1 LNRKGQYS
9 IIAALLV
16 SAVLITTFIV
26 TYSMIRENPIADQPQ
41 TLSAVD
47 ETNFAIKQILGFI
60 VGYYGSVLEVTGNR
74 TDAYSRTLS
83 YAYDG
88 LGQIASMHPE
98 WGTSISLIPLSLQV
112 GTYWYCNESYSSGQM
127 TVTYNLTKLGVSG
140 ITYQPTCKL
149 GVQVV
154 RNVTSGQAYLN
165 VTADDSGPALSL
177 HSQNFMFYNYTT
189 ASTWTRVNP
198 STEPAF
204 GNSMYSLEIPQGI
217 DQQSYVIEV
226 QDQRGIKAIASSIN
240 QYTITPTWNQTFA
253 PPSNSTIVIEL
264 LQNGGIQWLG
274 QPLQLASG
282 NHTLPIPPIPV
293 KALRVNQT
301 INGVNQQVPF
311 QIEDWG
317 AEYQIPLAL
326 TSNASLFNSRNMI
339 VFLTTPNV
347 SKATIWWNGSDQA
360 TQTSFSMQNP
370 TTSPFKNDNIASG
383 FLTNGLLNLTITKLN
398 EVFNVASKIGKMTAT
413 TQFMRV
419 NNQSDYYGGTDMAYV
434 ITKGIVR
441 DIVQTEPQWDN
452 GAPNCPDFYAH
463 IVITLPANAT
473 YFTYT
478 SSIIFVNSSQPR
490 SLTDL
495 CIVRVS
501 ATGLAAGN
509 RYPLTEN
516 ALTENGTQP
525 SNSTGL
531 FYDHTGPQWS
541 HHWSQISNTSDLN
554 PMRGTGIMFRNYT
567 NLQMYYFDNST
578 SKTGGLNVNSSD
590 KVVELDPVKRYQTQD
605 FHTQQ
610 LQITWT
616 CAIVTFDNS
625 TPIYTETAG
634 VKSGLWIIVEYPPVL
649 AVTAG
654 N

>member
-1 LNRKGQYS
+1 MNRKGQYS

-60 VGYYGSVLEVTGNR
+60 VGYYGSVLEVTGNT

-83 YAYDG
+83 YAYEG
-88 LGQIASMHPE
+88 LGQIAGMHPE
-98 WGTSISLIPLSLQV
+98 WGISISLIPQSMQV
-112 GTYWYCNESYSSGQM
+112 GTFWYCNESYSSAQM

-154 RNVTSGQAYLN
+154 RNVTSAQAYLN
-165 VTADDSGPALSL
+165 VTADDSGPAFDL

-226 QDQRGIKAIASSIN
+226 QDQRGIKVIASSIN
-240 QYTITPTWNQTFA
+240 QYTITPTWNSTFT
-253 PPSNSTIVIEL
+253 PTSNSTIVIEL
-264 LQNGGIQWLG
+264 LQNGTIQWLG
-274 QPLQLASG
+274 QPLQLAPG

-383 FLTNGLLNLTITKLN
+383 FLTNGLLNLTIAKLN
-398 EVFNVASKIGKMTAT
+398 EVFNVTSKIGKMTAT

-441 DIVQTEPQWDN
+441 DIVQIEPQWQN
-452 GAPNCPDFYAH
+452 GVPNCPDFYAH
-463 IVITLPANAT
+463 VVITLPANAT

-478 SSIIFVNSSQPR
+478 STIIFVNSPQPTR

-495 CIVRVS
+495 CIVRVN
-501 ATGLAAGN
+501 ATGLTGN

-516 ALTENGTQP
+516 GTQA
-525 SNSTGL
+525 SNGTGL
-531 FYDHTGPQWS
+531 FYNYTGPQWA
-541 HHWSQISNTSDLN
+541 HHWSQIANTPSNPTT
-554 PMRGTGIMFRNYT
+554 GTGIMFRDYT

-578 SKTGGLNVNSSD
+578 SKTGGLNVSSGD
-590 KVVELDPVKRYQTQD
+590 KVINLDPVKRNQTQD
-605 FHTQQ
+605 FHAQQ
-610 LQITWT
+610 FQIAWT

-625 TPIYTETAG
+625 TPIYADD
-634 VKSGLWIIVEYPPVL
+634 KSGLWLTVEYPPVL